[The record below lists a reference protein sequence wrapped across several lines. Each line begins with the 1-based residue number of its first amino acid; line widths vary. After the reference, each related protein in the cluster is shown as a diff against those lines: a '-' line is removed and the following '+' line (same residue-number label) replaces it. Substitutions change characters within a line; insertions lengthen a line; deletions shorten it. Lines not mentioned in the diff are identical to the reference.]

1 MFSIILDNL
10 ILSLFRPQKI
20 NSYPT
25 KIISCP
31 TPDNI
36 QLSVPFLNNV
46 SLCCTEQ
53 YVYCD
58 SFYVCRKK
66 SSTNYGVF
74 AILRNVSLD
83 ASNRRVHYYSKMY
96 KKNLTHKYYK
106 CNIKRKHCF
115 FTTKSYKS
123 KICGRSEEILNQ
135 KWLVKVMYI
144 MLCVSFLTACE
155 KRNEIEEKKDRDI
168 TSEIAVTPFTN
179 KKDNIDWNSSVV
191 KKDGKLY
198 FDISLEGFID
208 AYNSYYQEDHGRDY
222 IKPLLTWYSYRQDFG
237 RLKGDMCYEYT
248 ADKKILTLP
257 TITVYTP
264 KNAKCIETIT
274 LNFDD
279 HSYTEK
285 MYKQYEELCYYTL
298 KVFFP
303 DMAKQDLID
312 MYEKSNEQAYK
323 HIFQTEK
330 GFYSNNPPSDLYY
343 RGGVGIY
350 PYFAYGESVRMCII
364 PVNQKLIELYVDKG
378 VKVHRLEKSEVKGK

>member
-1 MFSIILDNL
+1 M
-10 ILSLFRPQKI
+10 
-20 NSYPT
+20 
-25 KIISCP
+25 
-31 TPDNI
+31 
-36 QLSVPFLNNV
+36 
-46 SLCCTEQ
+46 
-53 YVYCD
+53 YCD
-58 SFYVCRKK
+58 SFYACRKK

-83 ASNRRVHYYSKMY
+83 ANNRRVHYYSKMY

-106 CNIKRKHCF
+106 CNIKRKHYF
-115 FTTKSYKS
+115 FTIKSYKS

-144 MLCVSFLTACE
+144 ILCVSFFTACE